1 MPKDQEDAL
10 RKVAEKY
17 AKQGKLKKKSPKD
30 SIEEAKNAFIF
41 GTLENMK
48 KRKMG
53 MMKK

>member
-30 SIEEAKNAFIF
+30 SIEKAKNAFIF
-41 GTLENMK
+41 GTMANMK
-48 KRKMG
+48 KKKLGKM
-53 MMKK
+53 